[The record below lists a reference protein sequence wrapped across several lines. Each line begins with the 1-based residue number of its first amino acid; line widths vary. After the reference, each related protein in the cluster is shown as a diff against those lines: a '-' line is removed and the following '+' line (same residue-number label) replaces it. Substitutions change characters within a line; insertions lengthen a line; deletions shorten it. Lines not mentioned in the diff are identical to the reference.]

1 MSVPQYDWVDHGHR
15 SAGDTAA
22 RTPWR
27 AIARYGVRPRP
38 GGLALVHD
46 FLNTRAT
53 QENGADL
60 PGDAMRATQ
69 WMRTA
74 IRAWARANS
83 RHYPLQPLTDHDA
96 QRLRKL
102 RDTLLTSL
110 TGVPADLQTVGAA
123 TFTLAETGE
132 MSWAPSGAGWR
143 WIYGAILGEV
153 LLSQRTGTWRRLK
166 RCQHEACRAVFYDSS
181 WNNSA
186 VWHNPGMC
194 GRATQ
199 TPEQH

>member
-1 MSVPQYDWVDHGHR
+1 MG
-15 SAGDTAA
+15 
-22 RTPWR
+22 
-27 AIARYGVRPRP
+27 
-38 GGLALVHD
+38 
-46 FLNTRAT
+46 
-53 QENGADL
+53 
-60 PGDAMRATQ
+60 ATQ
-69 WMRTA
+69 WMGTA

-83 RHYPLQPLTDHDA
+83 RHCPLQPLTDHDA

-110 TGVPADLQTVGAA
+110 TGVPAELQTVGAA

-194 GRATQ
+194 GTATQ
-199 TPEQH
+199 TPEQR

>member
-1 MSVPQYDWVDHGHR
+1 
-15 SAGDTAA
+15 
-22 RTPWR
+22 
-27 AIARYGVRPRP
+27 
-38 GGLALVHD
+38 LALIHD

-60 PGDAMRATQ
+60 LGDAMRATQ

-83 RHYPLQPLTDHDA
+83 RQRPLQPLTDHEA
-96 QRLRKL
+96 QRLRTL

-110 TGVPADLQTVGAA
+110 TGVPAELQTVGAA

-194 GRATQ
+194 GTATQ
-199 TPEQH
+199 TPEQR

>member
-1 MSVPQYDWVDHGHR
+1 MSVPQYDWVDHDHR
-15 SAGDTAA
+15 SAGDTAS

-27 AIARYGVRPRP
+27 AIARYGVRPGP

-60 PGDAMRATQ
+60 LGDAMRATQ

-74 IRAWARANS
+74 IRTWARANS
-83 RHYPLQPLTDHDA
+83 RHYPSQPLTHHDA

-166 RCQHEACRAVFYDSS
+166 RCQHEVCRAVFYDSS
-181 WNNSA
+181 
-186 VWHNPGMC
+186 
-194 GRATQ
+194 
-199 TPEQH
+199 